1 MGMDKTIA
9 RSLRKIGY
17 RIYKNKS
24 EIQIDPI
31 TLFETVLLEL
41 IRDQPTNPKWNSYY
55 RKFKEKYITVA
66 AELKGELSLD
76 NQIKEILTNQS
87 ISCDNLIKLYCSCSP
102 QINTIFHSNDKNNSI
117 LSCLEKNSIL
127 KKYTFDLSKTLSNKL
142 VGREK
147 EIQMLEEIVKRKNK
161 SNAILLGLPGVGKT
175 AIVEGLAKKLTDQ
188 VIMRVDITNLLSGTR
203 YRGDFEERLFEVL
216 TETEQ
221 YGRDKIILFIDEI
234 HIILDAGGGDGGI
247 DAGNI
252 LKPYLARGT
261 ISVIGATTV
270 DEYNKKFKH
279 DGALARR
286 FYPIIIEEPDFG
298 ETVRILQGIK
308 RDYVSF
314 HGVEIEDKELKYIVN
329 LTNKMKEIKHQPDKS
344 IDILDLSLVR
354 AKNRGLANVTVDM
367 IDEVVSDYT
376 NIFV

>member
-1 MGMDKTIA
+1 
-9 RSLRKIGY
+9 
-17 RIYKNKS
+17 
-24 EIQIDPI
+24 
-31 TLFETVLLEL
+31 
-41 IRDQPTNPKWNSYY
+41 
-55 RKFKEKYITVA
+55 
-66 AELKGELSLD
+66 
-76 NQIKEILTNQS
+76 
-87 ISCDNLIKLYCSCSP
+87 
-102 QINTIFHSNDKNNSI
+102 
-117 LSCLEKNSIL
+117 
-127 KKYTFDLSKTLSNKL
+127 
-142 VGREK
+142 
-147 EIQMLEEIVKRKNK
+147 
-161 SNAILLGLPGVGKT
+161 
-175 AIVEGLAKKLTDQ
+175 
-188 VIMRVDITNLLSGTR
+188 MRVDITNLLSGTR

-286 FYPIIIEEPDFG
+286 FYPIIIE
-298 ETVRILQGIK
+298 
-308 RDYVSF
+308 
-314 HGVEIEDKELKYIVN
+314 DKELKYIVN